1 MPPMHDHTKGLLIT
15 TLGVLM
21 IVPDALFVRLIDADP
36 WTIAFWRT
44 LSAGL
49 VGTLGLLIVRRARA
63 LSAIRATGWQ
73 GLLYAGGVCTTGVMF
88 VAAVSLT
95 SVANVV
101 FIIASMPVFAALF
114 SRIVLG
120 ERIHAR
126 MVLTMCAVAVGLAMI
141 GLGSGKQGS
150 TVSRIEGDLIALGVA
165 ILFAA
170 ALTAARTR
178 RDVPMAPAVPPAFLL
193 GALVLWPL
201 ADPGSIVPAQW
212 GLVAAHGGFFIVL
225 SMVLLSI
232 GPRYITSA
240 EVSMLI
246 LLESVLAPLLV
257 WAVLGEHPG
266 AWTLAG
272 GAVVLTALV
281 GLHLHALRS
290 RRAGVRTVR
299 DG

>member
-1 MPPMHDHTKGLLIT
+1 MHDHTKGLLIT
-15 TLGVLM
+15 TLGVLL
-21 IVPDALFVRLIDADP
+21 IVPDSLFVRLIDADA

-49 VGTLGLLIVRRARA
+49 VGTLGLLVLMRSRT
-63 LSAIRATGWQ
+63 LGAIRATGWQ
-73 GLLYAGGVCTTGVMF
+73 GLLYAFGVCTTGVMF

-114 SRIVLG
+114 SRVVLG
-120 ERIHAR
+120 ERIRWR
-126 MVLTMCAVAVGLAMI
+126 MALTMGAVAIGLGMI
-141 GLGSGKQGS
+141 GLGSGPHGG
-150 TVSRIEGDLIALGVA
+150 TTTRLEGDLIALGVA
-165 ILFAA
+165 VIFAA
-170 ALTAARTR
+170 VLTAARTR
-178 RDVPMAPAVPPAFLL
+178 REVSMAPAVPPAFLL
-193 GALVLWPL
+193 GAALLWPL
-201 ADPGSIVPAQW
+201 AEPGSIAPTQW
-212 GLVAAHGGFFIVL
+212 WMVALHGGVFIVL

-266 AWTLAG
+266 VWTLAG
-272 GAVVLTALV
+272 GTVVVAALLA
-281 GLHLHALRS
+281 LHLHALLGRGADPAG
-290 RRAGVRTVR
+290 RRG
-299 DG
+299 G